1 MFPLTLRESL
11 DALELDDS
19 FKNIFPVE
27 LIQQYLDNINYE
39 LNFAKNLDFNELFE
53 RYSQIY

>member
-11 DALELDDS
+11 DALEHDDS

-27 LIQQYLDNINYE
+27 LIQQYLDNINYV
-39 LNFAKNLDFNELFE
+39 LNFAKKLDFNELFE

>member
-1 MFPLTLRESL
+1 MFPPTLRESL
-11 DALELDDS
+11 DALELDGS
-19 FKNIFPVE
+19 FKNILPVE

-39 LNFAKNLDFNELFE
+39 LNFAKKLDCNELFE